1 MPVSCTLRI
10 VGQPKVEDAWLHRFR
25 NFGEEV
31 YVRLRDSHAVSI
43 EEIDSA
49 TDTFHVRAVPADR
62 VATVADVL
70 MTMLRTHHLDDS
82 VVVVPTAPERSHYTV
97 VLVVDPECGD
107 DLWEIA
113 ARHDAWV
120 VPSDANRTVVEQI
133 WKERKGESE
142 GPSITI
148 WSAPTPAVT
157 EQDWLAILD
166 TIEVHHGPFSCEP
179 PLDTLSVYGASV
191 TTPITDALRELEYEL
206 VKPTGLG
213 FIAFKRQA
221 AD

>member
-1 MPVSCTLRI
+1 MDTLRI

-25 NFGEEV
+25 NFGEDV
-31 YVRLRDSHAVSI
+31 YVRLRDRYAVSI

-49 TDTFHVRAVPADR
+49 IDTFHVRDIPAGQ
-62 VATVADVL
+62 VTTVADALVS
-70 MTMLRTHHLDDS
+70 MLRTHHLDDS
-82 VVVVPTAPERSHYTV
+82 AVVVPSPPERSGFTV
-97 VLVVDPECGD
+97 VLVVDPACGD
-107 DLWEIA
+107 HLWEIA
-113 ARHDAWV
+113 SQHDAWV
-120 VPSDANRTVVEQI
+120 VPSEVNRAVVEQM
-133 WKERKGESE
+133 WTARKGESD

-157 EQDWLAILD
+157 EQDWLTILD
-166 TIEVHHGPFSCEP
+166 AVEVHHASFSCEP

-191 TTPITDALRELEYEL
+191 TAPITEALREYEYEL

-221 AD
+221 